1 MCVVAS
7 SAEKWV
13 HEVLLTTFMK
23 QQMVTNP
30 TVIHGLCAMTFQSAM
45 HWSLRLA
52 PTMMNHLTSSIASYS
67 LLQYYNCDP
76 QDFNDEHTVQP
87 SLPASHGPV
96 QNLHIICACMALN
109 TLQTSTLYVQI
120 VTSYTQNL

>member
-13 HEVLLTTFMK
+13 HEVLLITLMK

-67 LLQYYNCDP
+67 PLQYYNCDP
-76 QDFNDEHTVQP
+76 QDFNGERTCTTLIP
-87 SLPASHGPV
+87 SQAMG
-96 QNLHIICACMALN
+96 QYKICISFVHAWL
-109 TLQTSTLYVQI
+109 
-120 VTSYTQNL
+120 